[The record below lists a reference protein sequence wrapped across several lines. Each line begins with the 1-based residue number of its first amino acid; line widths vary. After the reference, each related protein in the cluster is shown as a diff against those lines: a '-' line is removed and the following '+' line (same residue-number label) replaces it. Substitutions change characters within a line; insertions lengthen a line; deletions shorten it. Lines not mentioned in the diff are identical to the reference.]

1 MKTLYIEAF
10 AGISGNMLLGALL
23 DMGFPFSYLE
33 TELAKLHLGDYKLVR
48 EKVSKCGITATYFN
62 VLLSHEVQETA
73 ESDMETLHE
82 HGTHYDATHVHEHH
96 HHHEHRNYDDILHI
110 LQGSTLDKRIQEQA
124 AAVFKE
130 IAIAEAKV
138 HGTTV
143 DKIHF
148 HEVGA
153 IDTIIDVVGCLLG
166 LNYLHVQKVFISSI
180 TTGKGFVQC
189 AHGLM
194 PVPAPAT
201 AELLQG
207 CFTQKGPVEKE
218 LTTPTGAALVKTLME
233 QSADIPLGFI
243 TNSIGYGAGTWEL
256 NIPNVLRVNMG
267 ESTRII
273 KNDYQEEELHLLECN
288 IDNLDPQIY
297 PYLLEK
303 SLSLGALDTWL
314 TPIIMKKGRPA
325 QQISILTDGE
335 KIEALQALLFTET
348 TTLGIRDTVLKR
360 TSLVRK
366 IILVDTP
373 WAQVPVKVATIN
385 GKIVNVAP
393 EFENCKNIA
402 SRDMVPLKNVMAA
415 VLNSYYKIYGHEQ

>member
-10 AGISGNMLLGALL
+10 AGISGNMFLGALL
-23 DMGFPFSYLE
+23 NLGFPFSDLK
-33 TELAKLHLGDYKLVR
+33 TELAKLHLGDYKLVL
-48 EKVSKCGITATYFN
+48 EKVSKCGITAIYFN
-62 VLLSHEVQETA
+62 VLLPHEEQETV
-73 ESDMETLHE
+73 ESSMENLHE
-82 HGTHYDATHVHEHH
+82 HSTHHDDTHIHLQH
-96 HHHEHRNYDDILHI
+96 HHHEHRNYNDILHI
-110 LQGSTLDKRIQEQA
+110 LQGSTLDKGIKEQA
-124 AAVFKE
+124 AAVFRE

-166 LNYLHVQKVFISSI
+166 LNYLHVEKIFVSPV
-180 TTGKGFVQC
+180 TTGKGFVKC

-207 CFTQKGPVEKE
+207 YITQRGQVEKE

-233 QSADIPLGFI
+233 QSEDIPPDFI
-243 TNSIGYGAGTWEL
+243 ASAIGYGAGTWEL

-267 ESTRII
+267 ESSGVN
-273 KNDYQEEELHLLECN
+273 KSDYQEEELHLLECN

-303 SLSLGALDTWL
+303 SLAIGALDTWF

-325 QQISILTDGE
+325 QQISILTDAE
-335 KIEALQALLFTET
+335 KMGTLQALLFTET
-348 TTLGIRDTVLKR
+348 STLGIRNTVLRR
-360 TSLVRK
+360 TSLKRK
-366 IILVDTP
+366 IVLVDTQ
-373 WAQVPVKVATIN
+373 WEQVPVKVATIN

-393 EFENCKNIA
+393 EFENCKKIA
-402 SRDMVPLKNVMAA
+402 NRDMVPLKTVMAG